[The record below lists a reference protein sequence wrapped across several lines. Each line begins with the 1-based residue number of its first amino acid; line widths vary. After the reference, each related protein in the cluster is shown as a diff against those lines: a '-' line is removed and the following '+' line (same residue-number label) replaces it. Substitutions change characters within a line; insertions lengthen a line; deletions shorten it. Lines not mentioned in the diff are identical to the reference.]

1 MINSFI
7 MYILKKKDG
16 VAADMGVDEAVDL
29 VGGGGKCRWC
39 RSGYWRWTVA
49 ADRWSVARVW

>member
-1 MINSFI
+1 